1 MATTKRAGRRPGT
14 SGTRDAILAAAR
26 RQFAELGYDRTTLRS
41 VAAEAD
47 VDPALVVHFF
57 GSKQGLFVAGVEL
70 PIDPADLAEEVAAGP
85 RSEVG
90 ARIAAFLLAA
100 LENPDVRNRWIA
112 MIRAATS
119 EPEAARRLREI
130 LETRLFTPLAEALG
144 VEDAPFRATLAGSQV
159 VGIGMARYIVGVE
172 PIATAEPEKIAAA
185 IAPTLQRYLV
195 EPL

>member
-1 MATTKRAGRRPGT
+1 MVAKRAGRRPGK
-14 SGTRDAILAAAR
+14 SGTRESILDAAR

-41 VAAEAD
+41 VAAEAG

-57 GSKQGLFVAGVEL
+57 GSKQQLFLAGVEL
-70 PIDPADLAEEVAAGP
+70 PIDPEALADELAAAP

-90 ARIAAFLLAA
+90 ARMASFLLHA
-100 LENPDVRNRWIA
+100 LEDPDVRNRWIG

-119 EPEAARRLREI
+119 EPAAARRLREI
-130 LETRLFTPLAEALG
+130 LETRLFTPLAQALG
-144 VEDAPFRATLAGSQV
+144 ADDAEFRATLAGSHV
-159 VGIGMARYIVGVE
+159 VGVGMARYIVGVE
-172 PIATAEPEKIAAA
+172 PIASASPERIAAA